1 MLIILLIL
9 FTNISNSQEYYR
21 VFYKDKDT
29 ISFQNNNFSYKET
42 LKLYDVNALK
52 RRGNLYIEDAI
63 ITPSY
68 IEKLKEF
75 DIEYINSSRWF
86 NYSLIKADTSVIKE
100 IEKLSFV
107 KKVNRTNTKFS
118 TLDVKSSELA
128 NYTEMILDKNS
139 YGESENQVSQLGVDK
154 LHKLGFN
161 GDSVIV
167 GYLDSGFRLFDD
179 VVDSTHLLG
188 QYDFVNNDNETSN
201 EAGDAANQDLHGTC
215 VLSTVSAYNQDSLIG
230 MASESFFYLAKTE
243 NVSGKKNVEEDNF
256 VFGLEWLE
264 TRGVQL
270 INSSLGYRIFDDGEL
285 SHSFSDLDGN
295 TTLVSQAVNKAVK
308 RKIMFFNA
316 IGNDGPGEKTLISPS
331 DANSVI
337 AIGGLKKGS
346 EEIANFSSIGPNAS
360 SDIRPH
366 FVAQAADV
374 SIASNN
380 PNKKFIKGNGTSFA
394 SPLMMG
400 ATTLIKSAYPEATNY
415 NIFNS
420 MKVAANVPNG
430 DEPSNTFGYG
440 IVNFKNLMDTLSY
453 NYGPAIA
460 PYNTFEIG
468 GKLRIVIYVLSVYD
482 CDVNIKY
489 IENGEEVIKTME
501 KGGEEYQYYFDL
513 EKNLFIDNNALV
525 NFSVTDSKKR
535 VKKYSNN
542 YFEIKWGKEIIRK
555 GVDKFGMPTLVSD
568 NKEDIIPILYSDRLE
583 IINNSEKNELFEI
596 NILDINGK
604 FLFLNSILIQQQK
617 NVLYLENQ
625 LNLGLY
631 FVVLKNS
638 TGIKTYKLI
647 LN

>member
-1 MLIILLIL
+1 MLIFIIIL
-9 FTNISNSQEYYR
+9 FTNISNSKEYYR

-29 ISFQNNNFSYKET
+29 TSFQNNNNLYKET
-42 LKLYDVNALK
+42 LKLYDVSALK
-52 RRGNLYIEDAI
+52 RRGALYIEDAI

-68 IEKLKEF
+68 LSKLKEF
-75 DIEYINSSRWF
+75 EIEYINSSRWF
-86 NYSLIKADTSVIKE
+86 NYSLIMADSNVIKE

-118 TLDVKSSELA
+118 TLDINSTKLT

-161 GDSVIV
+161 GDSIVV

-179 VVDSTHLLG
+179 VVDSTQLLG

-201 EAGDAANQDLHGTC
+201 QEGDAVNQDLHGTC

-243 NVSGKKNVEEDNF
+243 NISGEKNIEEDSF

-270 INSSLGYRIFDDGEL
+270 INSSLGYINFDEGEF

-308 RKIMFFNA
+308 KYIMFFNA

-360 SDIRPH
+360 GEIRPH

-374 SIASNN
+374 TLASNN
-380 PNKKFIKGNGTSFA
+380 PDKKFIKASGTSFA

-400 ATTLIKSAYPEATNY
+400 ATTLIKSAYPEATNFS
-415 NIFNS
+415 IFNS
-420 MKVAANVPNG
+420 MKSVAKNPNG
-430 DEPSNTFGYG
+430 SELSNTFGYG
-440 IVNFKNLMDTLSY
+440 IVDFKKLMDTLSFS
-453 NYGPAIA
+453 YGAAIA
-460 PYNTFEIG
+460 PYNTFEID
-468 GKLRIVIYVLSVYD
+468 GKLRVVIYVLSVFD
-482 CDVNIKY
+482 CNVNIQF
-489 IENGEEVIKTME
+489 IENGSEVIKGMA
-501 KGGEEYQYYFDL
+501 KGNEEYQYFFDL
-513 EKNLFIDNNALV
+513 EKNLFVDDKLLV
-525 NFSVTDSKKR
+525 NFTATDSKNR
-535 VKKYSNN
+535 VKKYSDD
-542 YFEIKWGKEIIRK
+542 YFKIEWGKEIIRK
-555 GVDKFGMPTLVSD
+555 GVDKFTMPTLVSE
-568 NKEDIIPILYSDRLE
+568 NKGDIVPILYSDRLE
-583 IINNSEKNELFEI
+583 ILNNSEKNELFEI

>member
-1 MLIILLIL
+1 MLIFLLIL

-29 ISFQNNNFSYKET
+29 TSFQNNNNLYKET
-42 LKLYDVNALK
+42 LKLYDVSALK
-52 RRGNLYIEDAI
+52 RRGALYIEDAI

-68 IEKLKEF
+68 LSKLKEF
-75 DIEYINSSRWF
+75 EIEYINSSRWF
-86 NYSLIKADTSVIKE
+86 NYSLIMADSNVIKE

-118 TLDVKSSELA
+118 TLDINSTKLT

-161 GDSVIV
+161 GDSIVV

-179 VVDSTHLLG
+179 VVDSTQLLG

-201 EAGDAANQDLHGTC
+201 QEGDAVNQDLHGTC

-243 NVSGKKNVEEDNF
+243 NISGEKNIEEDSF

-270 INSSLGYRIFDDGEL
+270 INSSLGYINFDEGEF

-308 RKIMFFNA
+308 KYIMFFNA

-360 SDIRPH
+360 GEIRPH

-374 SIASNN
+374 TLASNN
-380 PNKKFIKGNGTSFA
+380 PDKKFIKASGTSFA

-400 ATTLIKSAYPEATNY
+400 ATTLIKSAYPEATNFS
-415 NIFNS
+415 IFNS
-420 MKVAANVPNG
+420 MKSVAKNPNG
-430 DEPSNTFGYG
+430 SELSNTFGYG
-440 IVNFKNLMDTLSY
+440 IVDFKKLMDTLSFS
-453 NYGPAIA
+453 YGAAIA
-460 PYNTFEIG
+460 PYNTFEID
-468 GKLRIVIYVLSVYD
+468 GKLRVVIYVLSVFD
-482 CDVNIKY
+482 CNVNIQF
-489 IENGEEVIKTME
+489 IENGSEVIKGMA
-501 KGGEEYQYYFDL
+501 KGNEEYQYFFDL
-513 EKNLFIDNNALV
+513 EKNLFVDDKLLV
-525 NFSVTDSKKR
+525 NFTATDSKNR
-535 VKKYSNN
+535 VKKYSDD
-542 YFEIKWGKEIIRK
+542 YFKIEWGKEIIRK
-555 GVDKFGMPTLVSD
+555 GVDKFTMPTLVSE
-568 NKEDIIPILYSDRLE
+568 NKGDIVPILYSDRLE
-583 IINNSEKNELFEI
+583 ILNNSEKNELFEI

-631 FVVLKNS
+631 FVVLKSKN
-638 TGIKTYKLI
+638 GIKTYKLI